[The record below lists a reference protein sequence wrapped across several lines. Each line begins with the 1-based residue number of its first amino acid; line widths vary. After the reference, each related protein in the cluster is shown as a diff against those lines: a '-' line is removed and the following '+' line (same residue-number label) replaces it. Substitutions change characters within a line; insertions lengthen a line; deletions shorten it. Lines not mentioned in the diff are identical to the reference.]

1 MHERIPKFAKV
12 RFSLLTQ
19 HFQAALAL
27 NRQRHNVRRLVGTKT
42 SVADLVLFQVLEGLR
57 FAHPRAMQRL
67 QDAGDAA
74 DLEPFRA
81 ELAEELKEYLGSA
94 QRRPFSDG
102 LFRYYSELDL

>member
-1 MHERIPKFAKV
+1 M
-12 RFSLLTQ
+12 SLLTQ
-19 HFQAALAL
+19 HFQAALTL

-67 QDAGDAA
+67 QDSGDAA

-94 QRRPFSDG
+94 RRRPFSDG